1 MTFGPQNNQNIR
13 SKPTSCKPGNGV
25 LHINCCGGPVCGL
38 CCSICRL
45 PPDLQTYG
53 IHVAVMLPVH
63 ASLSALTEAA
73 QVLVSEHLQKMPPV
87 AVVLWLAIQMVPAD
101 SQERDICP

>member
-1 MTFGPQNNQNIR
+1 
-13 SKPTSCKPGNGV
+13 
-25 LHINCCGGPVCGL
+25 
-38 CCSICRL
+38 
-45 PPDLQTYG
+45 
-53 IHVAVMLPVH
+53 MLPVRV
-63 ASLSALTEAA
+63 SLSALTEAA